1 MFSVIAMDALFG
13 LSLPI
18 SKILLQYAPPFF
30 LSGIRMF
37 IAGIILLAFN
47 YFRGSSKTKANTQ
60 LKTAHIYL
68 YAQIIFFGVYLKYIL
83 RYWGL
88 SHMSSIKL
96 SFLLNMSPFMAAF
109 FSYLAFSEK
118 LTKKQW
124 IGILIGFLGLI
135 PVLLVKS
142 GGEATWGELFFISW
156 PEIAIIAAV
165 ASHCYGMIIAR
176 KLIKHNNYSSSMTNG
191 IRMFGGGVLALLTA
205 FMFEGFFP
213 VTDVVPF
220 AGWLALL
227 LVLSN
232 IICHNMY
239 LQLLRKYSVTFLS
252 FTDFLIPLFTAFYGW
267 AFLHEAITWHYV
279 VSTPLVFAGLYLF
292 YQDELGSIKAE
303 KKIEKTKV
311 A

>member
-1 MFSVIAMDALFG
+1 MLSIIIMDALFG

-18 SKILLQYAPPFF
+18 SKVLLTYAPPFF

-37 IAGIILLAFN
+37 IAGIILLTFN
-47 YFRGSSKTKANTQ
+47 YMRPTNATKANTT
-60 LKTAHIYL
+60 LKMAHLWL

-83 RYWGL
+83 RYWSL
-88 SHMSSIKL
+88 NHMSSTKMG
-96 SFLLNMSPFMAAF
+96 FLLNMSPFVAAF
-109 FSYLAFSEK
+109 FSYLWSNEQ

-124 IGILIGFLGLI
+124 IGMLIGFLGLM

-142 GGEATWGELFFISW
+142 KGEAFFGEFCYISW
-156 PEIAIIAAV
+156 PELAVIAAV

-176 KLIKHNNYSSSMTNG
+176 TLIKQNNYSSSMTNG
-191 IRMFGGGVLALLTA
+191 IRMFGGGILALLTA
-205 FMFEGFFP
+205 FCFEGFFP

-232 IICHNMY
+232 IVCHNMY
-239 LQLLRKYSVTFLS
+239 LQLLRRYSVTFIS

-267 AFLHEAITWHYV
+267 AFLHESITWHYV

-292 YQDELGSIKAE
+292 YQDELGIKVT
-303 KKIEKTKV
+303 KKSEGKV